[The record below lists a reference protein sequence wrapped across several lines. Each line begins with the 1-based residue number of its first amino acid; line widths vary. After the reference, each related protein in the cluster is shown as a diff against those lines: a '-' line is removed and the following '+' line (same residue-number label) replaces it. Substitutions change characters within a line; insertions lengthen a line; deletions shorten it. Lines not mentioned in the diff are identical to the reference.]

1 MYRISSNT
9 DINYHKDFS
18 LARGGFKMIDESTTK
33 KLTDI
38 LSKIDDTKAMES
50 FMENPKITDSH
61 KTFIEYFRSLP
72 QVKELTDSSL
82 IELSGIEKS
91 YYYQIFKGSR
101 NPSRDKILRL
111 CIGAGL
117 SMRETTRALE
127 LSQAAPLYPKNRRD
141 IIISVAI
148 NQHANVID
156 TNLLLDK
163 YKEEPLS

>member
-1 MYRISSNT
+1 
-9 DINYHKDFS
+9 
-18 LARGGFKMIDESTTK
+18 MIDESTTK

-50 FMENPKITDSH
+50 FMDNPKVTDSY
-61 KTFIEYFRSLP
+61 KSFTEYFRSLP
-72 QVKELTDSSL
+72 AVKKITDSEL
-82 IELSGIEKS
+82 ITLSGIEKS

-101 NPSRDKILRL
+101 NPSRDKVLRL

-127 LSQAAPLYPKNRRD
+127 LSQLAPLYPKNRRD

-148 NQHANVID
+148 NQHASVLD
-156 TNLLLDK
+156 TDLLLDK
-163 YKEEPLS
+163 YREEPLS